1 MSASELDVAA
11 RKLCD
16 AYLVQR
22 AAAKAMA
29 ETIPADA
36 FAMKRAAKSLTAA
49 QEALWA
55 AADEYERVKAAAA

>member
-1 MSASELDVAA
+1 
-11 RKLCD
+11 
-16 AYLVQR
+16 VQR